1 MIRCF
6 QTYLYIISGA
16 VDLSYAELSPFLNI
30 SLPWNFSNDVDD
42 GATRLKWGSPGGR
55 VSESVSQ

>member
-55 VSESVSQ
+55 VSE